1 MEVKFLNAVI
11 LVSFLAAF
19 VLLFLRKIGIIEHL
33 QVKGNEFFSKMAHC
47 DFCLSWWTC
56 CVLAFIL
63 IVLSHDASYIALP
76 LFATPLTRY
85 LL

>member
-1 MEVKFLNAVI
+1 MGVEFLNAVI
-11 LVSFLAAF
+11 LIGLLAAF
-19 VLLFLRKIGIIEHL
+19 VLLFLRKIGIIEHV

-56 CVLAFIL
+56 CVLTFIL

>member
-1 MEVKFLNAVI
+1 MGVEFLNAVI
-11 LVSFLAAF
+11 LIGLLAAF
-19 VLLFLRKIGIIEHL
+19 VLLFLRKIGIIEHV

-56 CVLAFIL
+56 FILAFIL
-63 IVLSHDASYIALP
+63 VVLSHDARYIALP
-76 LFATPLTRY
+76 LFSTPLTRY

>member
-1 MEVKFLNAVI
+1 
-11 LVSFLAAF
+11 
-19 VLLFLRKIGIIEHL
+19 
-33 QVKGNEFFSKMAHC
+33 MAHC
-47 DFCLSWWTC
+47 DFCLSWWMC
-56 CVLAFIL
+56 CLLTFIL

>member
-19 VLLFLRKIGIIEHL
+19 VLLLLRKIGIIERI

-63 IVLSHDASYIALP
+63 VVLSHDARYIALP
-76 LFATPLTRY
+76 LFSTPLTRY